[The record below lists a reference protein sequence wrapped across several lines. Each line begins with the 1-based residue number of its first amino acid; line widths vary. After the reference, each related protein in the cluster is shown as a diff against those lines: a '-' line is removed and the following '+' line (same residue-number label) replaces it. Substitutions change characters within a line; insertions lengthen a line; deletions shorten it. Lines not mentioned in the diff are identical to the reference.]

1 MAGFD
6 WVKFVSNSHEI
17 LKEISPGILSPK
29 VVNLDQ
35 DEKPIKR
42 ALYISWDL
50 NSDMLNFKI
59 VNKNIREIKRGILSL
74 VSLILDPIG
83 LMSPIIEKAQLE
95 QIWRRS
101 LGWDKELSKV
111 STDQWNLWNNST
123 SKLSSLTV

>member
-1 MAGFD
+1 M
-6 WVKFVSNSHEI
+6 KFVSNSHEI

-59 VNKNIREIKRGILSL
+59 VNKNIREIKGGILSL

-101 LGWDKELSKV
+101 FGWDKELSRV

>member
-1 MAGFD
+1 M
-6 WVKFVSNSHEI
+6 KFVSNSHEI

-101 LGWDKELSKV
+101 LGWDKELSRV

>member
-101 LGWDKELSKV
+101 LGWDKELSRV